1 MRKSIIII
9 LFLITV
15 FSASAHEKRW
25 ENNFYLGQ
33 GFIMDYKD
41 GEGEDGVSIVAG
53 YGLSY
58 RMSPHWSV
66 MPGVAYRSVI
76 EGGPFEY
83 YDGHDYDSFTF
94 LDVPL
99 LVRYH
104 TGVNKRYFTFGFG
117 PVFSFCTNN
126 DTYYMDADPRSPL
139 NDLKKCKTFSLGL
152 QPTVSYQFARH
163 FSVGLDGYICLTNL
177 KQHHNLTTGG
187 IHIHSLTFRMAY
199 NF

>member
-1 MRKSIIII
+1 MRKINIII

-15 FSASAHEKRW
+15 LSASAQEKRW

-33 GFIMDYKD
+33 GLILDYKNGD
-41 GEGEDGVSIVAG
+41 GEGGMSFVAG

-58 RMSPHWSV
+58 RFSPHWSV
-66 MPGVAYRSVI
+66 MPGLALRAVA
-76 EGGPFEY
+76 EGAPAEHFD
-83 YDGHDYDSFTF
+83 DGYDYDTFAF
-94 LDVPL
+94 LDIPL

-117 PVFSFCTNN
+117 
-126 DTYYMDADPRSPL
+126 
-139 NDLKKCKTFSLGL
+139 
-152 QPTVSYQFARH
+152 YQFARH

-177 KQHHNLTTGG
+177 KQHHGLTSGG
-187 IHIHSLTFRMAY
+187 IYIHSLTCRMAF